1 MKDKKTNAPNILRLL
16 RIIAIV
22 AVIVFSMTFVGC
34 TTTVHSVEISNVS
47 SNNIREIYI
56 RNAGTTNWG
65 SNVSKDLQNI
75 NKSRFSEKVDIRVV
89 DTNGIVYEKYNVPF
103 GDTAFELT
111 NQTRSINFWIMLLA
125 LLIPFAFL

>member
-1 MKDKKTNAPNILRLL
+1 MVNKKLWLGML
-16 RIIAIV
+16 V
-22 AVIVFSMTFVGC
+22 MVLVFGMTVVGC
-34 TTTVHSVEISNVS
+34 STTVHSVEISNVS
-47 SNNIREIYI
+47 PNNIKETYI

-75 NKSRFSEKVDIRVV
+75 DKSRFSATVDIRVV

-111 NQTRSINFWIMLLA
+111 GQTRSINMTAFGIVLLA
-125 LLIPFAFL
+125 AIIPFLFL